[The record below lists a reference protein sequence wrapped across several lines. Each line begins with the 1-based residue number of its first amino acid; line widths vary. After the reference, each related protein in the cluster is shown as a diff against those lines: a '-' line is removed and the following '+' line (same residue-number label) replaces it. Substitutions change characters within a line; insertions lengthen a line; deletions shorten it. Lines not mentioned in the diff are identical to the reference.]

1 MQVIE
6 TTAPISIEELKK
18 YFANKETFFVIDYAA
33 SELKGQK
40 LLTYISNLDLPVDV
54 VNYDSEF
61 VKEYFHSS
69 ALVNLNTMEMEA
81 IEILFE
87 YSKLIATENYTD
99 FINDNKE
106 ILEVWKK
113 KLDSLTLY
121 NMYTVDVPEFKDYAT
136 SFPTNNLESL
146 EGVNFISLLK
156 HEVFFEWYKNIDEST
171 LEFYNKYFNEY
182 MFKGRNLYSYWAN
195 ENNPMFLLT
204 WGIASNI
211 VNADEYVLAKE
222 ESIKESRDLEIHDS

>member
-211 VNADEYVLAKE
+211 VNADEYVSAKE
-222 ESIKESRDLEIHDS
+222 ESIMELRDLEIHDS